1 MRKSNR
7 GNVDPFIVMDV
18 MENARKAEEK
28 GEDIVHMEVG
38 QPGTP
43 APIEAQRQLIEKMKN
58 DSMGYT
64 VALGIPE
71 LRKRISQLYG
81 DWYNLDLNPDRIII
95 TSGSSA
101 GFILSFSSLFDA
113 KDRVGICSPGYPSYR
128 QILKAQDLETVLI
141 ETKFE
146 NNFQPFASDL
156 KGLNL
161 SGVLIASPANP
172 TGSMLNY
179 NQLESLILSS
189 LEQNISFI
197 SDEIYHGIEYEKKAT
212 TALQITNQCY
222 VINSFSKYFSMTGW
236 RVGWM
241 VVPEDHIRQI
251 ERLAQNMFI
260 CAPHASQIAALHA
273 LDCEDELKN
282 NLDVYK
288 ENRKL
293 MIKGLK
299 DSGFSKISSPDGA
312 FYIYADV
319 SKFCNDS
326 LEFANR
332 VLKEAKVAITPGL
345 DFDTNRGNSTIRFSY
360 ARSTEDIKRGI
371 DRPVSYTHLT
381 LPTKRIV

>member
-1 MRKSNR
+1 MKKSKR

-18 MENARKAEEK
+18 MENARKAEERGK
-28 GEDIVHMEVG
+28 DIVHMEVG

-43 APIEAQRQLIEKMKN
+43 APIDAQKELIKIMKN
-58 DSMGYT
+58 DSLGYT

-71 LRKRISQLYG
+71 LRQRISQLYG
-81 DWYNLDLNPDRIII
+81 DWYNLDLNPNRIII

-128 QILKAQDLETVLI
+128 QILKAQDLEPVLI

-146 NNFQPFASDL
+146 NNFQPFSKDL
-156 KGLNL
+156 KDINL

-179 NQLESLILSS
+179 NQLESLINTS
-189 LEQNISFI
+189 LENNISFI

-212 TALQITNQCY
+212 TALQITDQCY

-241 VVPEDHIRQI
+241 VVPENHIRQI

-282 NLDVYK
+282 NLNVYK

-332 VLKEAKVAITPGL
+332 VLKEANVAITPGL
-345 DFDTNRGNSTIRFSY
+345 DFDPKRGNSTIRFSY

-371 DRPVSYTHLT
+371 DRLNIFMKNNKY
-381 LPTKRIV
+381 I

>member
-241 VVPEDHIRQI
+241 VVPEDHIRQV

-360 ARSTEDIKRGI
+360 ARSTEDIIKGLEKLNI
-371 DRPVSYTHLT
+371 FMKNNKY
-381 LPTKRIV
+381 I

>member
-172 TGSMLNY
+172 TGSMLNH

-282 NLDVYK
+282 NLDIYK

-319 SKFCNDS
+319 SKFCNTS
-326 LEFANR
+326 LEFANK

-345 DFDTNRGNSTIRFSY
+345 DFDSKRGNSTIRFSY
-360 ARSTEDIKRGI
+360 ARSTEDIIRGLEKLNI
-371 DRPVSYTHLT
+371 FMKSNKY
-381 LPTKRIV
+381 I

>member
-18 MENARKAEEK
+18 MENARKAEET

-43 APIEAQRQLIEKMKN
+43 APIEAQSQLIKKMKN

-113 KDRVGICSPGYPSYR
+113 KERVGICSPGYPSYR

-172 TGSMLNY
+172 TGSMLTY
-179 NQLESLILSS
+179 NQLESLIKSS

-251 ERLAQNMFI
+251 ERLTQNMFI
-260 CAPHASQIAALHA
+260 CAPHASQIAALYA
-273 LDCEDELKN
+273 LDCKDELKN

-345 DFDTNRGNSTIRFSY
+345 DFDTKRGNSTIRFSY
-360 ARSTEDIKRGI
+360 AGSTEDIIRGLEKI
-371 DRPVSYTHLT
+371 NIFMKNNKYF
-381 LPTKRIV
+381 

>member
-1 MRKSNR
+1 MRKSKR

-18 MENARKAEEK
+18 MENARKAEET

-43 APIEAQRQLIEKMKN
+43 APIEAQSQLIKKMKN

-113 KDRVGICSPGYPSYR
+113 QERVGICSPGYPSYR

-179 NQLESLILSS
+179 NQLESLIKSS

-222 VINSFSKYFSMTGW
+222 VVNSFSKYFSMTGW

-260 CAPHASQIAALHA
+260 CAPHASQIAALYA
-273 LDCEDELKN
+273 LDCKDELKN

-345 DFDTNRGNSTIRFSY
+345 DFDTKRGNSTIRFSY
-360 ARSTEDIKRGI
+360 ARSTEDIIRGLEKI
-371 DRPVSYTHLT
+371 NIFMKNNKYF
-381 LPTKRIV
+381 

>member
-332 VLKEAKVAITPGL
+332 VLKEANVAITPGL
-345 DFDTNRGNSTIRFSY
+345 DFDPKRGNSTIRFSY
-360 ARSTEDIKRGI
+360 ARSTDDITRGI
-371 DRPVSYTHLT
+371 DRLNIFMKNNKY
-381 LPTKRIV
+381 I

>member
-18 MENARKAEEK
+18 MENARRAEEK

-241 VVPEDHIRQI
+241 VVPEDHIRQV

-299 DSGFSKISSPDGA
+299 NSGFSKISSPDGA

-345 DFDTNRGNSTIRFSY
+345 DFDSNRGNSTIRFSY
-360 ARSTEDIKRGI
+360 ARSTEDIIKGLEKLNI
-371 DRPVSYTHLT
+371 FMKNNKY
-381 LPTKRIV
+381 I

>member
-299 DSGFSKISSPDGA
+299 DSGLSKISSPDGA

-326 LEFANR
+326 LEFAYR

-360 ARSTEDIKRGI
+360 ARSTEDIIKGLEKLNI
-371 DRPVSYTHLT
+371 FMKNNKY
-381 LPTKRIV
+381 I

>member
-43 APIEAQRQLIEKMKN
+43 APIDAQRQLIEKMKN

-241 VVPEDHIRQI
+241 VVPENHIRQI

-260 CAPHASQIAALHA
+260 CAPHASQIAALHS

-326 LEFANR
+326 LEFANK

-360 ARSTEDIKRGI
+360 ARSTEDIIKGLEKLNI
-371 DRPVSYTHLT
+371 FMKNNKY
-381 LPTKRIV
+381 I

>member
-1 MRKSNR
+1 MRKSKR

-18 MENARKAEEK
+18 MENARKAEET

-43 APIEAQRQLIEKMKN
+43 APIEAQSQLIEKMKN

-113 KDRVGICSPGYPSYR
+113 KERVGICSPGYPSYR
-128 QILKAQDLETVLI
+128 QILKAQDLETILI

-179 NQLESLILSS
+179 NQLESLIKSS

-260 CAPHASQIAALHA
+260 CAPHASQIAALYA
-273 LDCEDELKN
+273 LDCKDELKN

-332 VLKEAKVAITPGL
+332 VLKEAKVALTPGL
-345 DFDTNRGNSTIRFSY
+345 DFDTKRGNSTIRFSY
-360 ARSTEDIKRGI
+360 AGSTEDIIRGLEKI
-371 DRPVSYTHLT
+371 NIFMKNNKYF
-381 LPTKRIV
+381 

>member
-293 MIKGLK
+293 MLKGLK
-299 DSGFSKISSPDGA
+299 VSGFSKISSPDGA

-345 DFDTNRGNSTIRFSY
+345 DFDSNRGNSTIRFSY
-360 ARSTEDIKRGI
+360 ARSTEDIIKGLEKLNI
-371 DRPVSYTHLT
+371 FMKNNKY
-381 LPTKRIV
+381 I